1 MQSKAVGSAGPAA
14 ASVGVVHTFGHK
26 NYWHERRCR
35 RFEICEWRESGSMQ
49 AVLFVRHQKGTAG
62 ERMKM
67 ALCLLI
73 AALAVPAWAQEKG
86 GGSVTY
92 KKQTEYSFEDD
103 TIEGDLTKP
112 DGEYVEAR
120 KKVKHSNLIKI
131 REEFKDKVMQ
141 SVGEL

>member
-1 MQSKAVGSAGPAA
+1 MRKRVWLGA
-14 ASVGVVHTFGHK
+14 
-26 NYWHERRCR
+26 
-35 RFEICEWRESGSMQ
+35 I
-49 AVLFVRHQKGTAG
+49 
-62 ERMKM
+62 
-67 ALCLLI
+67 LL
-73 AALAVPAWAQEKG
+73 ACSALAQDKAEKKG
-86 GGSVTY
+86 EGAVVY
-92 KKQTEYSFEDD
+92 KKTTEFSFEDD

>member
-1 MQSKAVGSAGPAA
+1 MR
-14 ASVGVVHTFGHK
+14 
-26 NYWHERRCR
+26 NL
-35 RFEICEWRESGSMQ
+35 I
-49 AVLFVRHQKGTAG
+49 
-62 ERMKM
+62 
-67 ALCLLI
+67 LI
-73 AALAVPAWAQEKG
+73 ATLLSIPAFAADKG
-86 GGSVTY
+86 GGGKETY
-92 KKQTEYSFEDD
+92 KKTTEYSFDDD

>member
-1 MQSKAVGSAGPAA
+1 MKRLFAVLVVLVAA
-14 ASVGVVHTFGHK
+14 AAFAQ
-26 NYWHERRCR
+26 N
-35 RFEICEWRESGSMQ
+35 
-49 AVLFVRHQKGTAG
+49 KGAG
-62 ERMKM
+62 
-67 ALCLLI
+67 
-73 AALAVPAWAQEKG
+73 G
-86 GGSVTY
+86 NVTY
-92 KKQTEYSFEDD
+92 KKTTEYSFEDD